1 MSEIADNK
9 WEASAAK
16 PPVTTIP
23 AIAQILMMG
32 GFSLFFLW
40 VLIYSLI
47 GAFGPDK
54 GGDLEERYKKMQQGD
69 VEATVEKPAG
79 SE

>member
-32 GFSLFFLW
+32 VFTLIFAW
-40 VLIYSLI
+40 MLIYSLV

-54 GGDLEERYKKMQQGD
+54 GSDLEQRYQNMKD
-69 VEATVEKPAG
+69 RDAG
-79 SE
+79 NAAPVAEE

>member
-9 WEASAAK
+9 WELSASK

-32 GFSLFFLW
+32 GFALFFGY
-40 VLIYSLI
+40 VLVFSLI
-47 GAFGPDK
+47 GAFGAKK
-54 GGDLEERYKKMQQGD
+54 GGDLEQRYKNMTAEG
-69 VEATVEKPAG
+69 AAAPA
-79 SE
+79 EE

>member
-9 WEASAAK
+9 WEASSAK

-23 AIAQILMMG
+23 ALAQILMMG
-32 GFSLFFLW
+32 GFALFFGW
-40 VLIYSLI
+40 VLVFSLI

-54 GGDLEERYKKMQQGD
+54 GGDLEERYKKMQAGD

-79 SE
+79 NE